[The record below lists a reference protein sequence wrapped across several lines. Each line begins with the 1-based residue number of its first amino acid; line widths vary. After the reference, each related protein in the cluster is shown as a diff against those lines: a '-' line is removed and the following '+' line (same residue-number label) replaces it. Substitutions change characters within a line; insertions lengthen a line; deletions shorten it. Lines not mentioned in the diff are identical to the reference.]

1 MPIDLLSILNT
12 LGGPL
17 AQIDHFKAAHLQ
29 SLFRSKISKSQATGK
44 DGVRISRFEEI
55 LKEETLII
63 EKKIFS
69 KTYKFTTF
77 KERLIL
83 RGSDRPP
90 RQISIPTVRDRLTLR
105 AICQVLHSH
114 QSETVGKTPHELV
127 RNVASAIRAGDQ
139 TTKSFVRVDVKN
151 FFPSISHA
159 ILVRELRHFGFDED
173 VRALCTNAISTPSG
187 AATTQ
192 NMRGIPQGLS
202 ISAALAG
209 LFMLRF
215 DDLRKK
221 EGPKYFRYVDDILL
235 ICDTKDAEIEIKNIG
250 KKLAS
255 RGLIIHKA
263 GVAGKTEIS
272 PVADGVDFLG
282 YRISIDLISVRSSS
296 YKRMFKNIL
305 KVTTDFRYRRNFDKL
320 VFRLNLKITGC
331 VVDSRRRGWMMFFSH
346 TEDLQQLARLDAFVS
361 RLLSRMGF
369 SVEQR
374 SKIKRFV
381 KTWHEIRYKML
392 ETTYIPNFDLFD
404 FSQKVNAVAA
414 LSGRKLAEVLS
425 MDIESVETL
434 FSRLISREVHDLEQ
448 DVGSPS

>member
-1 MPIDLLSILNT
+1 MPIDLLSILNAV
-12 LGGPL
+12 GGPL
-17 AQIDHFKAAHLQ
+17 TQADHFKAAHLQ

-44 DGVRISRFEEI
+44 DGVRIGRFEEI
-55 LKEETLII
+55 LTEESLLI

-114 QSETVGKTPHELV
+114 KSETVGKTPHELI
-127 RNVASAIRAGDQ
+127 RNVASAIRVGDQ
-139 TTKSFVRVDVKN
+139 TTKSFVRVDVRN

-159 ILVRELRHFGFDED
+159 ILSRELKHFSFDED
-173 VRALCTNAISTPSG
+173 VRALCMSAISTPSG
-187 AATTQ
+187 AAITQ
-192 NMRGIPQGLS
+192 NTRGIPQGLS
-202 ISAALAG
+202 ISGALAG

-215 DDLRKK
+215 DALREK
-221 EGPKYFRYVDDILL
+221 ETPQYFRYVDDILL
-235 ICDTKDAEIEIKNIG
+235 ICDTKDAEKQIKNIG

-296 YKRMFKNIL
+296 YKRMFRNIL
-305 KVTTDFRYRRNFDKL
+305 KVVTDYRYRKNFDKL

-346 TEDLQQLARLDAFVS
+346 TENLQQLARLDAFVS
-361 RLLSRMGF
+361 RLLSRLGL
-369 SVEQR
+369 SKEQR
-374 SKIKRFV
+374 GIIKRFV
-381 KTWHEIRYKML
+381 KTWHEIRYNML
-392 ETTYIPNFDLFD
+392 ETTYVPNFDLFD
-404 FSQKVNAVAA
+404 FSQKANAVAA
-414 LSGRKLAEVLS
+414 LSGRNIGEILA
-425 MDIESVETL
+425 MDVENVEAL

-448 DVGSPS
+448 DVGNPS